1 MSQQPNS
8 QHLAWADRLFARF
21 SGIWGAQKLGAMFP
35 GETHDDVRALWASQL
50 GRFAPESVGAALQTM
65 TDAGR
70 EWPPSLSEFVAACNQ
85 AAIARQQHAPAALL
99 DAPRP
104 SPEVVAQQLAKVER
118 IASAVKPMAG
128 REWAHRLLARHAA
141 GEAIALSLLV
151 MARAAIGEEVAV

>member
-1 MSQQPNS
+1 MSHQP
-8 QHLAWADRLFARF
+8 LPPAWVERLFARF
-21 SGIWGAQKLGAMFP
+21 SATWGAQKLASMFP
-35 GETHDDVRALWASQL
+35 ADQHDDVKALWGAQL
-50 GRFAPESVGAALQTM
+50 GRFAPESITAALQAM

-99 DAPRP
+99 EAPRP

-118 IASAVKPMAG
+118 IASAAKPRPG
-128 REWAHRLLARHAA
+128 REWADRLLARHAA

-151 MARAAIGEEVAV
+151 MARAAVGEEVSA